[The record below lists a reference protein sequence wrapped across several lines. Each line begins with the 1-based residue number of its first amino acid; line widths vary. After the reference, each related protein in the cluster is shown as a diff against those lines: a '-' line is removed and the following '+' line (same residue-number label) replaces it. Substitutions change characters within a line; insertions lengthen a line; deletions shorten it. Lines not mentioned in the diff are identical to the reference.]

1 MMRSLGNRERGFTL
15 TELMV
20 AVFILGVALVAI
32 LYGMNATLAGIRL
45 GEDTAEATNL
55 LRRAAEETKLEP
67 FDNIQ
72 NHVWANY
79 QASGFDVERTIRVLE
94 TNPQLPAQRELIQ
107 VLLRAWRLP
116 RADHPVPRATWT
128 FLLYR
133 GGI

>member
-1 MMRSLGNRERGFTL
+1 MRSLDGERGFTL

-20 AVFILGVALVAI
+20 VVLILGVALVAVVQ
-32 LYGMNATLAGIRL
+32 GMNATLAGIRL
-45 GEDTAEATNL
+45 GEDAAEATNL

-79 QASGFDVERTIRVLE
+79 QASGFDVERTILVLE
-94 TNPQLPAQRELIQ
+94 PAPPAPRQLIQ
-107 VLLRAWRLP
+107 VVLRAWRLP
-116 RADHPVPRATWT
+116 RAEHPVPMANWT